1 MKLIA
6 DLSEPNNFSGRR
18 FLVIVGPTAI
28 GKSAVAIKLAK
39 RYNGEVIGL
48 DSRQIYRGMQ
58 IGTAQPSINEMD
70 GITHHLIGIR
80 SPFEIISAG
89 EYARLVNKTI
99 LNVIKNRKFPII
111 CGGSGLYFRALT
123 RGFFNES
130 FSDPKVREILKKR
143 LKREG
148 AKILLDELNSID
160 PEYSK
165 IVHLNNHKRMLRALE
180 IFQITGRSP
189 TEHFQEQKKN
199 EYRKSFYSIY
209 LKTELDGLVPKINH
223 RIIKMLENG
232 WLEEVKYLMG
242 LGLNYKNHPM
252 QSLGYKYLIQYL
264 NGDLELKN
272 AIERIKT
279 ETRQFARKQMK
290 WFDKEEIDITINI
303 SKFSKEE
310 FFLRI
315 SKIINDF

>member
-1 MKLIA
+1 
-6 DLSEPNNFSGRR
+6 
-18 FLVIVGPTAI
+18 
-28 GKSAVAIKLAK
+28 
-39 RYNGEVIGL
+39 
-48 DSRQIYRGMQ
+48 
-58 IGTAQPSINEMD
+58 
-70 GITHHLIGIR
+70 
-80 SPFEIISAG
+80 
-89 EYARLVNKTI
+89 
-99 LNVIKNRKFPII
+99 
-111 CGGSGLYFRALT
+111 
-123 RGFFNES
+123 
-130 FSDPKVREILKKR
+130 
-143 LKREG
+143 
-148 AKILLDELNSID
+148 
-160 PEYSK
+160 
-165 IVHLNNHKRMLRALE
+165 
-180 IFQITGRSP
+180 
-189 TEHFQEQKKN
+189 
-199 EYRKSFYSIY
+199 
-209 LKTELDGLVPKINH
+209 
-223 RIIKMLENG
+223 MLENG